1 MPPTFGT
8 DKTRERRGAKEGG
21 MEARRGLGAEGF
33 LGLLSVL
40 IFGGMFFIIILIKLY
55 YIEKANKINDL
66 PTWEDEK

>member
-1 MPPTFGT
+1 
-8 DKTRERRGAKEGG
+8 